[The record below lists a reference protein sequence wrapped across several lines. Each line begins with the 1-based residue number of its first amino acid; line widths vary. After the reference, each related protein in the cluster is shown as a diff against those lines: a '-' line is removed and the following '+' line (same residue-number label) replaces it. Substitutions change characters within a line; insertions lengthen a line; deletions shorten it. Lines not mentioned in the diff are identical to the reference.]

1 MSKFD
6 TKNTGLINSMDLK
19 KPQVKLA
26 YWIAFAIIS
35 IIALVSFVPPA
46 WIMVSS
52 LKDIKEY
59 FQVPPTIIPK
69 SFHPEKLGETWK
81 LLNFSKYYINSL
93 QVCAGAVVST
103 IFFNGSLGYVLSRL
117 KPKGSSIIFLGIVWT
132 MLMPHSISMVPLFK
146 NFLSIPLLNINITGT
161 YWPLWLIAG
170 CNAFYVIVF
179 KSFFDGIPSS
189 LIEASRLDGC
199 NNVSIFFRIV
209 LPLSKPVLI
218 VISIFTVNGMWGE
231 FFWSY
236 MVIRDPNEYTVMVK
250 LFSLTGATG
259 VSQDLL
265 VVALIFAIIPPIIIF
280 AFFQKHIM
288 QGFTLSGIKG

>member
-1 MSKFD
+1 MSRFD
-6 TKNTGLINSMDLK
+6 SKNTGLINSIDLK
-19 KPQVKLA
+19 KPEIKLI
-26 YWIAFAIIS
+26 YWVGFLIVS
-35 IIALVSFVPPA
+35 VIALVSFMPPV
-46 WIMVSS
+46 WIMLSS
-52 LKDIKEY
+52 LKDINEY
-59 FQVPPTIIPK
+59 FQIPPTIIPK
-69 SFHPEKLGETWK
+69 TFHPEKLVETWN
-81 LLNFSKYYINSL
+81 LLNFGKFYMNSL
-93 QVCAGAVVST
+93 KLCAGAVVTT

-117 KPKGSSIIFLGIVWT
+117 KPKGSSVVFLMILWT
-132 MLMPHSISMVPLFK
+132 MLMPNSISMVPLFK
-146 NFLSIPLLNINITGT
+146 NFLSLPLLNINITGT
-161 YWPLWLIAG
+161 YWPLWLLAG

-199 NNVSIFFRIV
+199 NNVGIFFRIV

-236 MVIRDPNEYTVMVK
+236 LVMRDPNRYTVMVK
-250 LFSLTGATG
+250 LFTMSGVSG
-259 VSQDLL
+259 VSQDIV
-265 VVALIFAIIPPIIIF
+265 VVALIYAIIPPIIIF